1 MARKLDILMFLEYK
15 KNKRLNNIIFR
26 GEKNS
31 RMFKK
36 HFSHL

>member
-26 GEKNS
+26 G
-31 RMFKK
+31 KK
-36 HFSHL
+36 IVECLRNI